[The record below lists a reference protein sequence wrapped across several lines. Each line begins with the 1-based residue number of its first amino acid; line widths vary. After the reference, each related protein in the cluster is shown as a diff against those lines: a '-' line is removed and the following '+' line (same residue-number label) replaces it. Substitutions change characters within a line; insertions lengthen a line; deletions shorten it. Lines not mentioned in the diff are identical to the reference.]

1 MISSALVSAVNEHQ
15 TSEVW
20 NTTKHAFGKC
30 RAIQN

>member
-1 MISSALVSAVNEHQ
+1 VISSALVPTVNELQ

-20 NTTKHAFGKC
+20 NLTKHAFGKY